1 MKQSQMKQQG
11 EDRDLGRAKLFVHT
25 LFSFL
30 LSFVVFGGAIVPL
43 FLSWSRRA
51 KKMIHKQKC
60 CNLPFECFENIWK
73 LPRHVSKKNSTMVC
87 MRFRIDV
94 IFKIL

>member
-1 MKQSQMKQQG
+1 MKYGIEYIWKQLGIHKRNNYQTTFFIFLSYEMKQSQMKQQG
-11 EDRDLGRAKLFVHT
+11 EDRDLGRAKLFVHI

-51 KKMIHKQKC
+51 KKMIHKQK
-60 CNLPFECFENIWK
+60 
-73 LPRHVSKKNSTMVC
+73 
-87 MRFRIDV
+87 
-94 IFKIL
+94 